1 MKKKIN
7 ESIQYLFLE
16 YHRLKIKEEEKT
28 ISKEE
33 KNALNKLKSFLGK
46 NKK

>member
-7 ESIQYLFLE
+7 ESIRYIFSE
-16 YHRLKIKEEEKT
+16 YNRLKIKEEEKT

>member
-7 ESIQYLFLE
+7 KSIKYLFIE
-16 YHRLKIKEEEKT
+16 YNRLKIKKEKKT

-33 KNALNKLKSFLGK
+33 NITLEKLKSFLGK
-46 NKK
+46 KEK

>member
-7 ESIQYLFLE
+7 ESIKFLLAE
-16 YHRLKIKEEEKT
+16 YQRLKSKDKKKT

-33 KNALNKLKSFLGK
+33 KETLKKIAHFIGK
-46 NKK
+46 ENE

>member
-7 ESIQYLFLE
+7 ESIQYIFSE
-16 YHRLKIKEEEKT
+16 YHRLKIKEKEKT

-33 KNALNKLKSFLGK
+33 KTTLNKLKSFLGK